1 MEISRGSATTLTK
14 SPHSLSAHF
23 GVRGDVNFAETFDSQ
38 AVSSLWILL
47 QWRLRKQL
55 GEQPSNSSCSL
66 DRAVEA
72 FVLPRCRLRTD
83 TGLLETS
90 CLDMN
95 DVLVA
100 LIIVPPEPLNRPN
113 FSMNMTPALFNSQS
127 PLDKRPRTEATPLTL
142 VLEVPHLIRLSRGLS
157 TLPDELLMAVFCWA
171 DGADEIFIPSTQ
183 YHGFETP
190 IRILISLMCKHWAQV
205 AWNSLIWRRVN
216 THIGASTTYAPR
228 IESMLRFLQR
238 GPANSELQIKMSAPK
253 THAPAPPPQDMDC
266 LCYAHPNRKWFVFDH
281 TVRTGLP
288 ELAAARPRLMSRSA
302 RLRAGWLRLSSQ
314 LKPRLSHSFEI
325 TF

>member
-1 MEISRGSATTLTK
+1 MSGHECK
-14 SPHSLSAHF
+14 SLFAQF
-23 GVRGDVNFAETFDSQ
+23 GVIA
-38 AVSSLWILL
+38 
-47 QWRLRKQL
+47 K
-55 GEQPSNSSCSL
+55 C
-66 DRAVEA
+66 
-72 FVLPRCRLRTD
+72 
-83 TGLLETS
+83 
-90 CLDMN
+90 

-100 LIIVPPEPLNRPN
+100 LIIVPPDSLNRPN
-113 FSMNMTPALFNSQS
+113 FSMNMTPALS

-190 IRILISLMCKHWAQV
+190 IRILISLMCKHWARV

-253 THAPAPPPQDMDC
+253 SVSQRALYDDVMRRMARITSLD
-266 LCYAHPNRKWFVFDH
+266 
-281 TVRTGLP
+281 VRLD
-288 ELAAARPRLMSRSA
+288 EAAINTLFFQRSQ
-302 RLRAGWLRLSSQ
+302 RRALIAASA
-314 LKPRLSHSFEI
+314 
-325 TF
+325 